1 VVRALL
7 ALCCQRVKEIR
18 VLEAHPR
25 VERTA
30 AYDRPLGFESLT
42 VAIEAL

>member
-1 VVRALL
+1 VRALL
-7 ALCCQRVKEIR
+7 AICCQRVKKIS
-18 VLEAHPR
+18 VLEAHQR

-30 AYDRPLGFESLT
+30 AYDRPLGFDSLT